1 MRYPRLTPVPK
12 SFSWV
17 KGLTS
22 IRGRLIT
29 VIDLPDYLAQGNI
42 SLPAQSRLLVIQHDG
57 LMLGLLVNEI
67 MGLKHFDPSERLTG
81 AALQQQLESNPYI
94 RGAFTKDNCIWQ
106 LLDMKSLSSNPE
118 LLQVAS

>member
-1 MRYPRLTPVPK
+1 MLPGWK

-81 AALQQQLESNPYI
+81 AALQQGSGSTA
-94 RGAFTKDNCIWQ
+94 R
-106 LLDMKSLSSNPE
+106 
-118 LLQVAS
+118 